1 MAMRGMYLNVMVAD
15 PIKGLLLEVLPLVP
29 CLEAVHEREHYHHRD
44 TTDAA
49 GLEWRGENNISHHLY
64 LPNFFLYLQV

>member
-1 MAMRGMYLNVMVAD
+1 MEMRGLYLYVMVAD

-29 CLEAVHEREHYHHRD
+29 CLEAVHEREYYHHWD

-49 GLEWRGENNISHHLY
+49 GLECRGGGGEHITSPISPPL
-64 LPNFFLYLQV
+64 